1 MAVRRPGVAYADA
14 DARWVV
20 LRAAEQVVRAGADG
34 GEHAC
39 IGPQLDKVAA
49 AGGDRPPP
57 QCPPSLNPTWE
68 PQVQRIL
75 HQGWIPPRRGEGGGG
90 RACFHDPLEPQ
101 VAVGRMNG
109 RRSGRRSGPDALP
122 PLAWCQAVL
131 FDRERNQVVKG
142 ASLALPLEFPAE
154 QMELVACELQL
165 KLQRS
170 HLANS

>member
-1 MAVRRPGVAYADA
+1 MQCAGPSGAE
-14 DARWVV
+14 V
-20 LRAAEQVVRAGADG
+20 LRWIFVCKDVHVDALALGDLHERQHLTRLEDDG
-34 GEHAC
+34 
-39 IGPQLDKVAA
+39 
-49 AGGDRPPP
+49 
-57 QCPPSLNPTWE
+57 
-68 PQVQRIL
+68 
-75 HQGWIPPRRGEGGGG
+75 RR